1 MPYAEVNGLSLY
13 YELHGQGPPICLVEG
28 IGYASWLWRSQIGPL
43 SAKHQVLLFDNR
55 DVGKSDRASRPY
67 TTRELADDVAGLLN
81 TLGIERAHLLGVS
94 MGGFVVQEFAL
105 AYPGRA
111 LSLIL
116 VGTLF
121 GGKDII
127 PIPTETQRQLIPDR
141 SLSPEGRLRAAMTLA
156 FAPGYADGHP
166 ELLDEIVQARLPHLQ
181 PREAW
186 LRQVGASFG
195 FDVSQKLGAI
205 AAPTLV
211 VHGDQDRV
219 VPVENGRLLA
229 SRIPGAELQILAG
242 GGHLVLIEQATRFN
256 QLVLDF
262 LSRTAANPRF

>member
-1 MPYAEVNGLSLY
+1 MPYAEVKELSLY
-13 YELHGQGPPICLVEG
+13 YELHGHGPPICLVEG

-55 DVGKSDRASRPY
+55 DIGNSGLASRPY
-67 TTRELADDVAGLLN
+67 TTRDLADDVAGRLN

-105 AYPGRA
+105 AYPERT

-121 GGKDII
+121 GGKEII
-127 PIPTETQRQLIPDR
+127 PIPAETQR
-141 SLSPEGRLRAAMTLA
+141 
-156 FAPGYADGHP
+156 
-166 ELLDEIVQARLPHLQ
+166 
-181 PREAW
+181 
-186 LRQVGASFG
+186 
-195 FDVSQKLGAI
+195 
-205 AAPTLV
+205 
-211 VHGDQDRV
+211 
-219 VPVENGRLLA
+219 
-229 SRIPGAELQILAG
+229 
-242 GGHLVLIEQATRFN
+242 